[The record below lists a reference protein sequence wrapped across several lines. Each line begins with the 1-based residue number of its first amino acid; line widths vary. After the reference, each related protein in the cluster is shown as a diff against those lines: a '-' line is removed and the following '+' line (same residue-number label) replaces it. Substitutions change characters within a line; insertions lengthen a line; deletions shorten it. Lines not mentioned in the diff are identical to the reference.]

1 MAALVGFDT
10 WIGSAAVT
18 LPITVAAS
26 LVSVALPAQAVVAGI
41 DLDVSDL
48 DANAVPL
55 VRLNVGDTADADRFI
70 VASTIART
78 GGMVEYRPLNSVWYR
93 YTAAASVAATVHEAP
108 VTGVAGAIAMTVYGY
123 LAVDRAVLIRQ
134 TLQRLGVVAE
144 GEAPRA
150 EDAALALEALRDAH
164 EMGVA
169 VARAELHEAE
179 PVAVGVEAHRLG
191 GDGHDRAE
199 IEPVGKVAFMRLD
212 HRPPGIRPRR
222 RGAWTACPG
231 QKPPAPRGRPPAAR
245 GWTRAAS
252 TVPRLSLI
260 HI

>member
-164 EMGVA
+164 EMLRGKNLANRQDCAWTLEVVPFF
-169 VARAELHEAE
+169 VARPYVALGASLLADTFGLSAQRVQRLEVQAVQAEREIRRQTYKRTSGE
-179 PVAVGVEAHRLG
+179 PVSL
-191 GDGHDRAE
+191 
-199 IEPVGKVAFMRLD
+199 EPYREPDPFTLD
-212 HRPPGIRPRR
+212 LDVL
-222 RGAWTACPG
+222 A
-231 QKPPAPRGRPPAAR
+231 
-245 GWTRAAS
+245 
-252 TVPRLSLI
+252 
-260 HI
+260 